1 MVLEIISI
9 SLSVIAIIA
18 SAFTYFKHD
27 KKLKEQEHNI
37 NAYQLKQIADSE
49 IEAKKAK
56 ISGATRKSS
65 QSATILTIK
74 NNGKS
79 IARNIRVVGLDG
91 GKYCFYGPDILP
103 YEFLN
108 PGDSFDLKFTANLNS
123 LYQEKVTYY
132 WDDDFMDNNHL
143 EQIIFVR

>member
-27 KKLKEQEHNI
+27 KKLKEQEHSI

-49 IEAKKAK
+49 IEAKKAY
-56 ISGATRKSS
+56 ISGTTHRDHQNAI
-65 QSATILTIK
+65 ILTIK
-74 NNGKS
+74 NSGK
-79 IARNIRVVGLDG
+79 ACAHNIRIIGLDE

-108 PGDSFDLKFTANLNS
+108 PGDTFELKFTANLAS
-123 LYQEKVTYY
+123 LYKEKVTYY
-132 WDDDFMDNNHL
+132 WDDEFTDNNHL
-143 EQIIFVR
+143 EQIISVR

>member
-27 KKLKEQEHNI
+27 RKLKEQEHNI

-74 NNGKS
+74 NSG
-79 IARNIRVVGLDG
+79 
-91 GKYCFYGPDILP
+91 
-103 YEFLN
+103 
-108 PGDSFDLKFTANLNS
+108 
-123 LYQEKVTYY
+123 
-132 WDDDFMDNNHL
+132 
-143 EQIIFVR
+143 